1 MNALKI
7 PLDLS
12 NGNFYENNKVEEK
25 NMEKAITAFIKL
37 LVNSPNGSFKP
48 DYDFG
53 FSLQNCRF
61 ENIYMQ
67 GKNKQ
72 ILNTEINKRKNSD
85 FSKKLKE
92 TIQEFEPRLKKDTV
106 EVSTSTTE
114 EIKKS
119 KEKNG
124 KNLEFAATV
133 VIINVKGVLINGKEY
148 NKDFKLNI
156 WS

>member
-7 PLDLS
+7 PLNLS

-25 NMEKAITAFIKL
+25 YMEKAVTDFIQL
-37 LVNSPNGSFKP
+37 LIDSANGTFKA
-48 DYDFG
+48 DYAFG
-53 FSLQNCRF
+53 FSLKNCEF

-72 ILNTEINKRKNSD
+72 IINIEINKRKNSD
-85 FSKKLKE
+85 YARILKDTILKYEPRIKNTLQVETATREEKE
-92 TIQEFEPRLKKDTV
+92 T
-106 EVSTSTTE
+106 
-114 EIKKS
+114 
-119 KEKNG
+119 KNG
-124 KNLEFAATV
+124 KSVWATK
-133 VIINVKGVLINGKEY
+133 VIINVKGTLINGVEY